1 MLTNSFYWDLS
12 PEARAWTE
20 RYVAKMQAPPNEYNA
35 GCYAGVT
42 HWLKA
47 VKAANTLDA
56 DAVAAKM
63 RETLLNDFYNKDV
76 RIQPNGCVPH
86 TMYLWQVKEPAQ
98 SKQKYDLFT
107 QLAAM
112 PTPEAFPPPALFGCP
127 LVPS

>member
-1 MLTNSFYWDLS
+1 VL
-12 PEARAWTE
+12 
-20 RYVAKMQAPPNEYNA
+20 
-35 GCYAGVT
+35 

-63 RETLLNDFYNKDV
+63 HEMPLNDFYNKDV

-86 TMYLWQVKEPAQ
+86 SMYLWQVKPSAQ
-98 SKQKYDLFT
+98 SRQKYDVFT

-112 PTPEAFPPPALFGCP
+112 QTPEAFPPPNLFGCP
-127 LVPS
+127 LVPA